1 MQSVALILQSLQL
14 VLSQGELLLHVFP
27 ARLVGL
33 QGGLYLVHYFGK
45 LLYLRIV
52 SSRVAK
58 VFPQPLYGIGLLLCR
73 LAVVKENL
81 ANLFYAF
88 YGTTV
93 TQTVTILEEI
103 VERKDAHQ
111 EE

>member
-1 MQSVALILQSLQL
+1 MQPVALILQPLQL

-58 VFPQPLYGIGLLLCR
+58 VFPQPLYGIVFLLCR
-73 LAVVKENL
+73 LAVVKEHL

-88 YGTTV
+88 YGATV
-93 TQTVTILEEI
+93 TQTVTIIEEI
-103 VERKDAHQ
+103 VEREDAHQ